1 MLTKHYQIYGGRDSK
16 FIFML
21 ANNPDSPARFGSL
34 GKEVQKPATFRYELL
49 GFIASELPN
58 WRDRTD
64 RPNETSE
71 TVLTTQLCSHLNSAA
86 RHSVGW
92 DILQFKVEAP
102 DEQRKGRKIDLVP
115 SPCGPVILIEGRRYI
130 DFDSLL
136 PIECKRLPTPNDKER
151 DEREYVISRY
161 SSTGGIQR
169 FKEGN
174 HGAVHTLGAM
184 IGYVQE
190 ETAAFWDKRITEWI
204 QELIDTAHAGWTA
217 KDLLVAERIDVTLGL
232 AVFHSAH
239 QRANGLSEIELRHL
253 WVCMN

>member
-1 MLTKHYQIYGGRDSK
+1 
-16 FIFML
+16 ML
-21 ANNPDSPARFGSL
+21 ANNPDSPARFGTL
-34 GKEVQKPATFRYELL
+34 DKEVQKPATFRYELL
-49 GFIASELPN
+49 SFIAQELPN
-58 WRDRTD
+58 WRDRTN

-71 TVLTTQLCSHLNSAA
+71 TVLTTQLCSHLNSVA
-86 RHSVGW
+86 RHSLGW

-102 DEQRKGRKIDLVP
+102 DEQHKGRKIDLVP
-115 SPCGPVILIEGRRYI
+115 SACGPVILIEGRRYI

-136 PIECKRLPTPNDKER
+136 PIECKRLPTPKGKER

-174 HGAVHTLGAM
+174 HGAVHMLGAM

-190 ETAAFWDKRITEWI
+190 DTVAAWDTRITGWI
-204 QELIDTAHAGWTA
+204 QELVDSAHPGWSV
-217 KDLLVAERIDVTLGL
+217 KDLLVAQSSDATLGL
-232 AVFHSAH
+232 AVFRSVHE
-239 QRANGLSEIELRHL
+239 RVNGLPEMELRHL